1 MVGAVTSYPLLSTD
15 RVKGV
20 IRQGDQSIIRDM
32 VHTKCNNYVFIIL
45 IHNLLDILDNVIII
59 IYFFSFLGLHG
70 RNSTS
75 LRMARFQIYRLDCTR
90 DK

>member
-1 MVGAVTSYPLLSTD
+1 MVGAVRRYPLLSTD

-32 VHTKCNNYVFIIL
+32 VHTKFNNYVFIIL

-59 IYFFSFLGLHG
+59 YFLLLFFIF
-70 RNSTS
+70 RTS
-75 LRMARFQIYRLDCTR
+75 R
-90 DK
+90 

>member
-1 MVGAVTSYPLLSTD
+1 VVGAVRRYPLLSTD

-59 IYFFSFLGLHG
+59 YFLFLFFIF
-70 RNSTS
+70 RT
-75 LRMARFQIYRLDCTR
+75 LR
-90 DK
+90 